1 MQYKNQISCK
11 EAISM
16 PQSKETPVKK
26 PRKKPSAKEA
36 TSTLQGKETVVKKP
50 TKKTSTK
57 KTVARKPTK
66 KPSAKETVVKKPTKK
81 PLAKEQKIQE
91 AIAKKAYELYEQSG
105 KAEGR
110 DVEHWL
116 EAENLLK
123 PKPRRKN
130 TN

>member
-1 MQYKNQISCK
+1 MQYKNQISFK

-16 PQSKETPVKK
+16 PQSKETAVKK

-50 TKKTSTK
+50 TKKT
-57 KTVARKPTK
+57 VA
-66 KPSAKETVVKKPTKK
+66 KKPTKK

-105 KAEGR
+105 KAGGR

-116 EAENLLK
+116 EAENLVK
-123 PKPRRKN
+123 PKPRRKK
-130 TN
+130 TT